1 MNSLLIVLSE
11 LLPEVV
17 YKLLVLVVALQRLL
31 REGEL
36 GKLSLLMAK
45 VGRIVRIREL
55 VAIMASSTAIDT
67 TAGRC
72 TCTRSTV
79 GAVAVVTRE
88 GARGLVVAVG
98 WGGQAEFL
106 LLTTEYYLQA
116 NYLNS

>member
-31 REGEL
+31 RKGEL

-67 TAGRC
+67 TACRC
-72 TCTRSTV
+72 TCTCSTV

-98 WGGQAEFL
+98 WGGASRVFIINNGILSPGQLF
-106 LLTTEYYLQA
+106 
-116 NYLNS
+116 